1 MFFFCLV
8 FLVFRPYVY
17 VWRIFKVLLKDCCLW
32 LLRGVYFFCEVKQ
45 QVKDGGQGPEGGLA
59 ERLVGVAGGD
69 GVAGEDEQLLLLRGM
84 CVRRFWVVSRLFR
97 LRGQWRLG
105 WWCRV
110 G

>member
-1 MFFFCLV
+1 MCGGFSRC
-8 FLVFRPYVY
+8 YS
-17 VWRIFKVLLKDCCLW
+17 KVVAYGCS
-32 LLRGVYFFCEVKQ
+32 GVYFFCEVKQ
-45 QVKDGGQGPEGGLA
+45 QVKAGGQGPEGGLA
-59 ERLVGVAGGD
+59 ERLVGVVGGD
-69 GVAGEDEQLLLLRGM
+69 GVAGEDEQLLMLRGM